1 MIKLAITVNV
11 KKINSKDF
19 KTTGEYKEASAS
31 NIESALR
38 KLKKEMQKDN
48 IIKTYREH
56 QVYTKPGD
64 KKRAEIKAA
73 KRKALRKERKQRK
86 YY

>member
-1 MIKLAITVNV
+1 MIKLAVTVKV
-11 KKINSKDF
+11 KKINRGDF
-19 KTTGEYKEASAS
+19 KNFSEYNDACAS
-31 NIESALR
+31 NIESALK

-48 IIKTYREH
+48 TLRTYRDH